1 MEMTLFLM
9 LLIVAIMLI
18 TIVKVDAESKRREAE
33 LCSGIKIRFTITINF
48 TKITTT
54 KIMALELKPGQ
65 FIDVEISPVDRKG
78 SPAVIEEG
86 SVVFSSTNESVFT
99 IQEDPTNELK
109 ARIVSVGVG
118 VATLSYSFDADLDD
132 DEVRTIEGFSAVEVT
147 PEEAQAV
154 GFVATAA
161 KDFPVA
167 LPAPSPAV
175 EPAPSIPVEE
185 KGFVL

>member
-33 LCSGIKIRFTITINF
+33 FCSGIKITITINF

-132 DEVRTIEGFSAVEVT
+132 NEVRTIEGFSAVEVT

-175 EPAPSIPVEE
+175 EPAPIESIPVEE